1 MEKVNNLYKE
11 YESLKEQAIKNKSIN
26 LKEEFKNK
34 LIELDYELNRQYEEE
49 LKNKFPM
56 TTTLD
61 KEEKRLEELISFVE
75 EKSKE
80 QKNLINDY
88 KKLTGDVI
96 ELSYLKYTDN
106 LKDYV
111 DRLRLVREFLRIKD
125 EAKTLL
131 ETSNKRNSK
140 FNIIK
145 NKLMRKDL
153 LSLLYEFCLIDS
165 LEITSDDIDL
175 DRIIKDENSQE
186 LPKKQDDVI
195 EKKKEAKLIKE
206 LSKINIKEKPL
217 EVPKQEVKKEIKP
230 EKEVKLEIKKEIKPE
245 VKPEVKKEVK
255 LEVKELPKEE
265 VKPEVKELPK
275 EEIKEEKIL
284 TKMPKIDKLGTVTPV
299 NVFESL
305 KKTEEALPNVVI
317 PSNGLQNENSEIFLN
332 TEEYFK

>member
-34 LIELDYELNRQYEEE
+34 LIELDYELNRQYEED
-49 LKNKFPM
+49 LKSKFPM
-56 TTTLD
+56 TTTID

-111 DRLRLVREFLRIKD
+111 NRLRLVREFLRIKD
-125 EAKTLL
+125 EAKVLSETL
-131 ETSNKRNSK
+131 NKRNSK
-140 FNIIK
+140 FNVIK

-165 LEITSDDIDL
+165 LEVTSDDIDL

-186 LPKKQDDVI
+186 LPKKELPKKQEETI

-206 LSKINIKEKPL
+206 LSKINLKEKPV
-217 EVPKQEVKKEIKP
+217 EIPKQ
-230 EKEVKLEIKKEIKPE
+230 EIKKEIKPE
-245 VKPEVKKEVK
+245 VKVEVKKEIKPEVKK
-255 LEVKELPKEE
+255 E

-275 EEIKEEKIL
+275 EEIKEEIKEELQEEKIL

-332 TEEYFK
+332 TNEYFK